1 MLRAPEASLP
11 AEAGAAGAPD
21 LRPLGRRGAQ
31 GQVSGHRSCLCGAEV
46 EGQGAWSL
54 VWARRALEVF

>member
-1 MLRAPEASLP
+1 M
-11 AEAGAAGAPD
+11 
-21 LRPLGRRGAQ
+21 RPLGRRGAQ